1 MILTLD
7 IDAARSLL
15 GLEDLVDAETV
26 ETSFLARS
34 HELKRRISAAPTEA
48 LTQKYQS
55 ALKQLADARDALLA
69 AGRPSVPGLSATQ
82 FGDLPS
88 AQPIYTQAGF
98 ASSANAAASFLK
110 PGTILAQR
118 YELRARIGLGG
129 MGAVYRAFDA
139 NRKEEIAVKVLLPHL
154 LSNLHARER
163 FLTEAKIA
171 SSLSHPNI
179 VNVFDVQKDGNTDF
193 LTMELLKGQTLRQM
207 MQARAQA
214 RQPYLVEE
222 AIAIA
227 RAIGMALAYAHKYTV
242 HRDVKPENIWVDQE
256 NSYKLMDFGIARML
270 TNSQFTQANASLGTA
285 YYMAPEQLKG
295 AAGIDGRADQYS
307 LGILLYELLTGSIPA
322 GRIKPLKQLRKDV
335 PKGFSLAVDRA
346 LEPDPTARYADMKDF
361 VSALTGRGSSLLKP
375 ILLGLAVAGALAAAA
390 VTLPTW
396 WPIIAGLMPD
406 KSASAKAR
414 SGAFE
419 AQGAI
424 ALLQQRLQNQ
434 ERSLDGEVRDAK
446 SALERLDGMVSM
458 ERSDAKKVEL
468 QRRLTEAKL
477 AFENALAVQLLAQQ
491 WIYASDELVRLR
503 SQQNLGET
511 ELRTGNIAEAARAL
525 AAAKQ
530 GIEGMLGK
538 LDDIRKTLNKKS
550 TLQRVS
556 DVFLRLEREDKA
568 DLSAANAAM
577 ATPLGEASSAEQS
590 GDFALS
596 NAAYQRAGLA
606 AAASLNALAEQLAG
620 RYAKRASQMI
630 KSGDLSGGKRQ
641 LARAKELESLA
652 ASLGAN
658 QTNSA
663 TQ

>member
-15 GLEDLVDAETV
+15 GLEDIVDSEAV
-26 ETSFLARS
+26 ETSFLSRS
-34 HELKRRISAAPTEA
+34 QAFKSRISAAPTEA
-48 LTQKYQS
+48 LKQKYQA
-55 ALKQLADARDALLA
+55 ALKQLEDARAALLA
-69 AGRPSVPGLSATQ
+69 AAQPAAPGLSATQ

-88 AQPIYTQAGF
+88 AQPIFTQAGF
-98 ASSANAAASFLK
+98 ASSQNPASFLK
-110 PGTILAQR
+110 PGTVLAHR

-154 LSNLHARER
+154 LSNLQARER

-179 VNVFDVQKDGNTDF
+179 VNVFDVQKDGGNDF

-207 MQARAQA
+207 MQARVQA
-214 RQPYLVEE
+214 RQPYSVEE
-222 AIAIA
+222 ATAIA
-227 RAIGMALAYAHKYTV
+227 RAIGMALAYAHRYTV

-256 NSYKLMDFGIARML
+256 DNYKLMDFGIARML
-270 TNSQFTQANASLGTA
+270 SNSQFTQANAALGTA

-307 LGILLYELLTGSIPA
+307 LGILLYELLSGSIPA
-322 GRIKPLKQLRKDV
+322 GRIKPLKQLRRDI
-335 PKGFSLAVDRA
+335 PKAFSLAVDRA
-346 LEPDPTARYADMKDF
+346 LEPDPTARFVDMKDF
-361 VSALTGRGSSLLKP
+361 VAALTGRGASLLKP
-375 ILLGLAVAGALAAAA
+375 ILLGLAVAGVLSAAL
-390 VTLPTW
+390 VTQPMW
-396 WPIIAGLMPD
+396 WPKIAGLLPD

-434 ERSLDGEVRDAK
+434 ERALDGEVRDAK
-446 SALERLDGMVSM
+446 SALERLDGMVRM
-458 ERSDAKKVEL
+458 ARSNAEKVEMQGRLDDAK
-468 QRRLTEAKL
+468 LT
-477 AFENALAVQLLAQQ
+477 FENASEVQVLAQQ
-491 WIYASDELVRLR
+491 WVYSSDELVRLR

-620 RYAKRASQMI
+620 RYAERASQMI
-630 KSGDLSGGKRQ
+630 KSGDLSGAKRQ